1 MKDRIE
7 EDVRVRQV
15 EIMAGYRDAP
25 SSKRNANQTIE
36 TKNRGGKILLD
47 FCWLLNA
54 GIVGDGQLIQ
64 AGQVTQVAHVT

>member
-1 MKDRIE
+1 M
-7 EDVRVRQV
+7 RVRQV
-15 EIMAGYRDAP
+15 EIMTGYRDAP